1 MVGEVHD
8 DQLSVGRL
16 GHVIEAAF
24 YPKGSDGFSA
34 GHCLLLNFVSF
45 YLFIFWQPPPP
56 QHVEVPG
63 PGIGP
68 TPQAA
73 TRATAMTTPDS

>member
-1 MVGEVHD
+1 MVGEVYD
-8 DQLSVGRL
+8 GQLSVGRL

-45 YLFIFWQPPPP
+45 YLFFFWQPPPP
-56 QHVEVPG
+56 SMWKFQGQGSEPHHKQQPE
-63 PGIGP
+63 
-68 TPQAA
+68 PQQ
-73 TRATAMTTPDS
+73 